1 MAITAIQTISGN
13 IESQPLNDN
22 FSYLNVRVAAAQADS
37 TATAIDTLKT
47 DFNSLLA
54 KLRSS
59 GLMST

>member
-1 MAITAIQTISGN
+1 MATAIQTISGN

-22 FSYLNVRVAAAQADS
+22 FSFLNAKVATAQADS
-37 TATAIDTLKT
+37 TATAVDTLRA
-47 DFNSLLA
+47 DLNSLLA